1 VLVDEAGGGAPPAT
15 SLLAISLFKRSLPL
29 SAPNVDITVAPLSP
43 PLVLGWAVRFANVAA
58 WATGED
64 GEEDDEEDGEED
76 DEEDGEVVVVGDDV
90 EVSEVVGADD
100 AAVLAASLDAEAL

>member
-1 VLVDEAGGGAPPAT
+1 MLVDEAGGGAPPAT

-64 GEEDDEEDGEED
+64 GEEDDEEDGE
-76 DEEDGEVVVVGDDV
+76 VVVVGDDV